1 MMGVCMKFYQLI
13 ILETLNFPKFLSL
26 KKGSTDIGGAIYEP
40 KNELA
45 VFYRGAYFSIS
56 EKI

>member
-1 MMGVCMKFYQLI
+1 MKFYQLI

-56 EKI
+56 EKV